1 MDEVCHR
8 LQAPEPTG
16 AREESH
22 VLCPSSKDKSWQIES
37 NWPGDEFACVF
48 SMLMLR
54 VCFQHLTAKRGEG
67 GPPLSP
73 SPLRALRVV
82 EDHRSRQVDAR
93 NQVSHLHPP
102 QIQPLVLLRV
112 RPDIECLNQMTKMA
126 KECFVDLRP
135 IRRLCCF
142 VVLCLVA
149 EFHAGQAVH
158 TGFHQWRIHLAF
170 EFIGGYNTAGRWDQ
184 VCWNIRNTE
193 WVKLKSFGCKS

>member
-1 MDEVCHR
+1 MMLPMTSTNSQKLDSLDSHLWGLGMDEVCHR

-16 AREESH
+16 AAEKR
-22 VLCPSSKDKSWQIES
+22 KSCFMSIFQGQIMT
-37 NWPGDEFACVF
+37 NRIKLTRWFACISVF

-67 GPPLSP
+67 GPPFSP

-112 RPDIECLNQMTKMA
+112 RPDNPDIECLNQMTK
-126 KECFVDLRP
+126 
-135 IRRLCCF
+135 I
-142 VVLCLVA
+142 
-149 EFHAGQAVH
+149 
-158 TGFHQWRIHLAF
+158 
-170 EFIGGYNTAGRWDQ
+170 Y
-184 VCWNIRNTE
+184 
-193 WVKLKSFGCKS
+193 